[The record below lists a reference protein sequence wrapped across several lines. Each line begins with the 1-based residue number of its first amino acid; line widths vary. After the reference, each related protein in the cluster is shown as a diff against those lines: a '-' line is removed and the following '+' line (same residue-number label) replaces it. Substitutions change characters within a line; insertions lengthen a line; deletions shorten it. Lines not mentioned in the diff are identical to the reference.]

1 MDGSSERGSVV
12 LVAPDGSPL
21 ASAPKLEA
29 HQPPGSLHLAF
40 SVFLH
45 RPDGALLL
53 QRRALGKYHFP
64 GVWANACCSHPQPGD
79 DLVASAELRVKEE
92 LGVSCA
98 LRDVGVFTYRAT
110 CPDSGLVEHERDHV
124 LVGSWDGELS
134 PNPEEVAELAFVD
147 VARLAAALGAPGGAA
162 DGLGLSGHFAPWL
175 RGALQIARPHL
186 LRGAG

>member
-1 MDGSSERGSVV
+1 M
-12 LVAPDGSPL
+12 LVAPDGSPV
-21 ASAPKLEA
+21 ASVPKLVA

-45 RPDGALLL
+45 RSDGALLL

-124 LVGSWDGELS
+124 LVGSCDGALA
-134 PNPEEVAELAFVD
+134 PNPDEVAELAFVD
-147 VARLAAALGAPGGAA
+147 LARLSAALGAPRGAPDA
-162 DGLGLSGHFAPWL
+162 LGLAGRFAPWL
-175 RGALQIARPHL
+175 RAALQIATPHL
-186 LRGAG
+186 RQGAG